1 MWTYSMLFFWW
12 VLFVR
17 LFVLV
22 GFFGH
27 ASWHA
32 EVPGPGIE
40 AMPQQQPSPLQ

>member
-17 LFVLV
+17 FG

-32 EVPGPGIE
+32 EVPGLGIE

>member
-1 MWTYSMLFFWW
+1 MDLFYAVFL
-12 VLFVR
+12 VGFVCS
-17 LFVLV
+17 FVCFG